1 MILSFTCPF
10 NILHVC
16 NTGAVALSDAAFG
29 AGSGQIYRNNLQ
41 CTGSE
46 LRLVDCPHSSTATCT
61 HQDDA
66 GLTCNES
73 KKALLNLN
81 TGCL

>member
-1 MILSFTCPF
+1 MYFTLLYILY
-10 NILHVC
+10 NI
-16 NTGAVALSDAAFG
+16 GAIALSDAFYG
-29 AGSGQIYRNNLQ
+29 AGSGLIYRNNLQ

-66 GLTCNES
+66 GLMCNIS
-73 KKALLNLN
+73 KGLY
-81 TGCL
+81 

>member
-1 MILSFTCPF
+1 MILSFTVPF

-16 NTGAVALSDAAFG
+16 NTGAIARSDAFYG
-29 AGSGQIYRNNLQ
+29 AGSGLIYRNNLQ

-46 LRLVDCPHSSTATCT
+46 LRLADCPHGSTATCT

-66 GLTCNES
+66 GLTCNIS
-73 KKALLNLN
+73 KHLLEMN
-81 TGCL
+81 TGFQ